1 MYNKAK
7 KSNKYNNK
15 YSNKYS
21 NNTVSEKKSY
31 RVLFYAIVCFFFA
44 FLLYANTLNHSYV
57 LDDGG
62 LISDNW
68 VVTKGVQGIPIIL
81 KTTYWYGSNIVL
93 NTYRPLTLVM
103 FAIEWQ
109 LSPNNPFLGHFI
121 NVLFYAIS
129 CLLLFIVLKKYL
141 SSVHIVIP
149 LAITLLFA
157 AHPIHTEV
165 VANIKSRD
173 EIMSFFF
180 LMLTLL
186 SLHHWFTKRKWW
198 SLLLSLLLY
207 FLAFLSKEGVIT
219 MLFLF
224 PIFGFYFTESKPKT
238 ILTASLLLILP
249 ALAYI
254 AIRHQVI
261 TKSEPEFVMPITN
274 FLVGATSFTSHFAT
288 AVMLLGKYLL
298 LTLMPYQLVSDY
310 SYNQIPIIGL
320 SDPKFILSLLIYVA
334 MGIYIILN
342 FRKRKQEVFGLLFFL
357 ITISIYS
364 NTLFSIVASFGERL
378 MFLPSLG
385 LCISFVFL
393 INRWLKVGTNNTQTE
408 IEVVRSKPLFTLAL
422 LLILFIFSVKTI
434 VRAGEWKNELTLFN
448 NDIKRSPNS
457 AQMYFYLG
465 FANYDITEKDKE
477 IKMNKNIKDSIL
489 HLAISHFEKGL
500 NILIYKKPVNIDINY
515 FNAIK
520 KDPNFPVSY
529 YNIGL
534 CYYNLG
540 EFQKAIAFY
549 RKAISMDANYP
560 NAHLNLGR
568 ILGETQRYEESIIE
582 FKKCIQY
589 DPENIIAHHNI
600 GLSYQNLNKPE
611 EAKQWFDMAIILEQ
625 KKKK

>member
-21 NNTVSEKKSY
+21 NNTISEKKSY

-207 FLAFLSKEGVIT
+207 FLAFLAHV
-219 MLFLF
+219 
-224 PIFGFYFTESKPKT
+224 
-238 ILTASLLLILP
+238 LP
-249 ALAYI
+249 Y
-254 AIRHQVI
+254 
-261 TKSEPEFVMPITN
+261 
-274 FLVGATSFTSHFAT
+274 
-288 AVMLLGKYLL
+288 
-298 LTLMPYQLVSDY
+298 
-310 SYNQIPIIGL
+310 
-320 SDPKFILSLLIYVA
+320 
-334 MGIYIILN
+334 
-342 FRKRKQEVFGLLFFL
+342 
-357 ITISIYS
+357 
-364 NTLFSIVASFGERL
+364 
-378 MFLPSLG
+378 
-385 LCISFVFL
+385 
-393 INRWLKVGTNNTQTE
+393 
-408 IEVVRSKPLFTLAL
+408 
-422 LLILFIFSVKTI
+422 
-434 VRAGEWKNELTLFN
+434 
-448 NDIKRSPNS
+448 
-457 AQMYFYLG
+457 
-465 FANYDITEKDKE
+465 
-477 IKMNKNIKDSIL
+477 
-489 HLAISHFEKGL
+489 
-500 NILIYKKPVNIDINY
+500 
-515 FNAIK
+515 
-520 KDPNFPVSY
+520 
-529 YNIGL
+529 
-534 CYYNLG
+534 
-540 EFQKAIAFY
+540 
-549 RKAISMDANYP
+549 
-560 NAHLNLGR
+560 
-568 ILGETQRYEESIIE
+568 
-582 FKKCIQY
+582 
-589 DPENIIAHHNI
+589 
-600 GLSYQNLNKPE
+600 
-611 EAKQWFDMAIILEQ
+611 
-625 KKKK
+625 

>member
-1 MYNKAK
+1 MRNNAK
-7 KSNKYNNK
+7 KSNKNK
-15 YSNKYS
+15 SD
-21 NNTVSEKKSY
+21 TVSVKKSY
-31 RVLFYAIVCFFFA
+31 SALISSIICFLFA

-93 NTYRPLTLVM
+93 NTYRPLTLIM

-109 LSPNNPFLGHFI
+109 LSPNNPFIGHFI

-129 CLLLFIVLKKYL
+129 CLLLFVVLRKYL
-141 SSVHIVIP
+141 SKTHSIIP
-149 LAITLLFA
+149 LVITLLFA

-186 SLHHWFTKRKWW
+186 SLHHWFNKRKWW
-198 SLLLSLLLY
+198 SLLLSLILY

-224 PIFGFYFTESKPKT
+224 PIIGFYFTESKPKT
-238 ILTASLLLILP
+238 IIIASLLLIIP
-249 ALAYI
+249 AIAYI
-254 AIRHQVI
+254 LIRQQVI
-261 TKSEPEFVMPITN
+261 TKAEPQFVMPITN
-274 FLVGATSFTSHFAT
+274 FLVGATDFTSHFAT

-298 LTLMPYQLVSDY
+298 LLIIPYQLVSDY

-320 SDPKFILSLLIYVA
+320 SDPKFILSLLIYSA

-364 NTLFSIVASFGERL
+364 NTLISIVASFGERL

-385 LCISFVFL
+385 FCISFVFL
-393 INRWLKVGTNNTQTE
+393 INRWLKVGVNNTQTG
-408 IEVVRSKPLFTLAL
+408 IEVLRSKPLFTLAL
-422 LLILFIFSVKTI
+422 LLILVIFSVKTI

-477 IKMNKNIKDSIL
+477 IKMNKNLNDSIL

-500 NILIYKKPVNIDINY
+500 NILIDKKPVNIDINY
-515 FNAIK
+515 FDAIK
-520 KDPNFPVSY
+520 KDPNIPVSY

-568 ILGETQRYEESIIE
+568 ILGETQRFEESIIE
-582 FKKCIQY
+582 FKKCIQF
-589 DPENIIAHHNI
+589 DPENITAYHNI

-611 EAKQWFDMAIILEQ
+611 EANVWFEKANMLEQ
-625 KKKK
+625 KKRK